1 MYTLDYDITQLERL
15 NDRIS
20 AGAPIRIVHL
30 LTDQSNGF
38 ATVWED
44 RYIVLIDCDPKT
56 YLLLCMI

>member
-15 NDRIS
+15 NDRIC
-20 AGAPIRIVHL
+20 AGDPIRIIHL

-38 ATVWED
+38 STVWED

-56 YLLLCMI
+56 YLLLCLI

>member
-20 AGAPIRIVHL
+20 AGDPIRIIHL